1 MLDRPYANRL
11 LRLLDQIEED
21 QVDLATMAA
30 GAALDED
37 DLTLIGWNIGRSYFV
52 GAMQLLTLTADEPLQ
67 WARLRKLMR
76 EHPLLDD
83 FLQRSRLLAAANSA
97 LEDGREA
104 KMWTLATGAAELGA
118 TVYDHLCNAYFH
130 GLPPFVALRRFAAA
144 IERERQKLPMTARL
158 LSLGNAPLPGFLP
171 FQTEL
176 TADATDDPAR
186 AGCQAARDLICG
198 FNIRGG
204 GSATG
209 VHPAETLRRQ
219 VHLALPRLAP
229 GGRLL
234 LACFMEPGGRNP
246 FQPVHRLMLEVF
258 GGWPLDYVS
267 EAELE
272 AAAREISGG
281 RRFRLLDQSLA
292 KPLAAT
298 STIGVIAIESA

>member
-11 LRLLDQIEED
+11 LHILDQIEED
-21 QVDLATMAA
+21 QIDLATMAA
-30 GAALDED
+30 GPSLDED
-37 DLTLIGWNIGRSYFV
+37 DLTLIGWNISRSYFA
-52 GAMQLLTLTADEPLQ
+52 GAMQLLTLTGDEPLQ
-67 WARLRKLMR
+67 WSRLRKLIGK
-76 EHPLLDD
+76 HGLLDD
-83 FLQRSRLLAAANSA
+83 FLKRSRLLAAANGA
-97 LEDGREA
+97 PVEGREA
-104 KMWTLATGAAELGA
+104 RMWKLATGAAEQGA
-118 TVYDHLCNAYFH
+118 TVYDYLCNAYFH
-130 GLPPFVALRRFAAA
+130 GLPPFAALRRFTAAV
-144 IERERQKLPMTARL
+144 ERERQNLPVTARL
-158 LSLGNAPLPGFLP
+158 LALGNAPLLGFPPFEMELP
-171 FQTEL
+171 VE
-176 TADATDDPAR
+176 
-186 AGCQAARDLICG
+186 QACHDLICG

-258 GGWPLDYVS
+258 GDWPLDYMS
-267 EAELE
+267 EQELE
-272 AAAREISGG
+272 ATASEISGG
-281 RRFRLLDQSLA
+281 RRFTLLDQSLE